1 MKTLRATLLAMA
13 CLLGLAALSQADLEG
28 ARNDGAGRALL
39 LELDG
44 AIGPATSDYIVRGI
58 QKAAEEQA
66 RLLSENLL
74 SIEGEEIGT
83 VLKSDIADVEA
94 YTLHDI
100 LEVILLNSA
109 LDRLYTKSAEEGNEA
124 ALVVEGPASESAE

>member
-1 MKTLRATLLAMA
+1 MA
-13 CLLGLAALSQADLEG
+13 LESFKVRRKDGELVPREGRTPTLGLAVVTLPLTYGQSLTYESFG
-28 ARNDGAGRALL
+28 K
-39 LELDG
+39 
-44 AIGPATSDYIVRGI
+44 PVRSW
-58 QKAAEEQA
+58 KAEEQA

-109 LDRLYTKSAEEGNEA
+109 LDRLYTKSAEGGNEA
-124 ALVVEGPASESAE
+124 ALVVEGPASESVE